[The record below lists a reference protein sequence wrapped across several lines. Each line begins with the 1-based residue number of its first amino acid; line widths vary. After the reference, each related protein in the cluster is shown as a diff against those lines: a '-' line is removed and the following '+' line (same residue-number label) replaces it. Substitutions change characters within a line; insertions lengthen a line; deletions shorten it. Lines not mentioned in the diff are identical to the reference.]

1 MEIKD
6 FNVVGMDNQEKIIN
20 IIKQIEGLLHARPK
34 DMVLIDF
41 LKSIFVQYSEKLA
54 SLDDIIARPKML
66 KEGLIETTEKVEER
80 IYQSL
85 EYYFNGRL
93 LSAIAEMDFLFQDLE
108 LILPKGYNQY
118 SMQPS
123 DIWYRGRVRNK
134 GIRMFST
141 KEMFHIPNHLRENVS
156 NQRFSFNGY
165 PCLYMGKS
173 IWTCWEELDEPHLDD
188 ICFSAIKIS
197 KDIHLFDLSIPTAD
211 SIRDKSIVELISLL
225 VTLPIKIACSI
236 KTRSEKA
243 NFKEE
248 YIIPQLL
255 MIELI
260 EHSDYDGYI
269 FTSTK
274 GNPTFGWHEKYL
286 LNAVLPVRGN
296 FDNDGLCVSLKE
308 KMHITEPV
316 CHQYEILKS
325 TISDMIPVSSE
336 EIDAMFE
343 EDGHET
349 KEADSDIYPRTVF
362 GQMEDVLKESEFVV
376 I

>member
-1 MEIKD
+1 
-6 FNVVGMDNQEKIIN
+6 MDNKEKIID
-20 IIKQIEGLLHARPK
+20 IIKQIERLLHSRPK
-34 DMVLIDF
+34 NMVLIDF
-41 LKSIFVQYSEKLA
+41 LKSIFEQYSEMLA

-66 KEGLIETTEKVEER
+66 KEGLIETTENVEER

-85 EYYFNGRL
+85 EDYYNGRL
-93 LSAIAEMDFLFQDLE
+93 LSAIAEMDFLFQDLG
-108 LILPKGYNQY
+108 LILPKGYNEY
-118 SMQPS
+118 SMCS
-123 DIWYRGRVRNK
+123 GDIWYRGRVRNE
-134 GIRMFST
+134 GIRMYST

-188 ICFSAIKIS
+188 VCFSAIKIN
-197 KDIHLFDLSIPTAD
+197 KEIHLFDLSIPTEDA
-211 SIRDKSIVELISLL
+211 IRDKSIEELVALL
-225 VTLPIKIACSI
+225 VTLPLKIACSI
-236 KTRSEKA
+236 RTRNEKA

-286 LNAVLPVRGN
+286 LNAVLPVRGD
-296 FDNDGLCVSLKE
+296 FDSDGLCISLKE
-308 KMHITEPV
+308 SMHITKPV

-325 TISDMIPVSSE
+325 TISDMIPASDE
-336 EIDAMFE
+336 EIDAIFE
-343 EDGHET
+343 DEDEHET
-349 KEADSDIYPRTVF
+349 KEANPDIYPRTVF
-362 GQMEDVLKESEFVV
+362 GQMEDVLKESEFCA